1 MDSSN
6 HTYFNKLVDTDQDD
20 FDVIIIGGG
29 LTGLTSAYNI
39 LKKHAG
45 LSVLIIEQ
53 HDKVGGRLL
62 IDDVGFYANSFQKHI
77 CRLIDQLDLIINHG
91 KNNDDKQ
98 RVFYTKNGPDMDEI
112 SSIDACQIFYFI
124 ESLHTSSMESRFK
137 LYSTKDFDCRK
148 IAEIS
153 VNDFLRQ
160 NLLTTKAK
168 ALCQSM
174 IYAVCGA
181 RNLENISC
189 LWLFVMLH
197 NSGGFFQ
204 RFKLAIC
211 NNTRY
216 FIKGGMIEIVNRLRD
231 NIVKEHGIIHCSE
244 VVKKINFNEIRVWIT
259 TTLKTYKC
267 SYVII
272 AIPPP
277 TNMEIIIEPILSDN
291 ILTTQTLYHTE
302 KNIYFQAKYKSSFW
316 DLKYCGSII
325 STFDSGVNLKIAY
338 NASHKDNE
346 EELNILAGFLTK
358 QSNESSKLLN
368 IFHTINKSFGF
379 NNENIAHEYIE
390 YKEYE
395 CQNPMAI
402 LKPCSIDHHINP
414 MLKPFKRIYFAS
426 SEYAR
431 EFPGT
436 ADGAIEAGEHVAC
449 FVLHHVRPQVLD
461 ISQLIEYLPP
471 KTSPKYELFTE
482 KDWAGAIL
490 MITNVVILITFFQSA
505 YFS

>member
-1 MDSSN
+1 MPYYATCRLKRTSCNSNKHKYIYFNRMDSPNYSN
-6 HTYFNKLVDTDQDD
+6 FKLDTDQDD
-20 FDVIIIGGG
+20 FDVIIIGAG

-53 HDKVGGRLL
+53 QDKVGGRLL
-62 IDDVGFYANSFQKHI
+62 IDDVGFYAHSFQKHI
-77 CRLIDQLDLIINHG
+77 CHLIEQLDLVINHG

-98 RVFYTKNGPDMDEI
+98 RVFYTKNGPNMDEI

-124 ESLHTSSMESRFK
+124 ESLHTSCMESRFK
-137 LYSTKDFDCRK
+137 LYSEKDFDSQK

-153 VNDFLRQ
+153 VDDFLQ
-160 NLLTTKAK
+160 QTLLTTKAK

-174 IYAVCGA
+174 IYAVCGT
-181 RNLENISC
+181 RNLKNISC
-189 LWLFVMLH
+189 LWLLVMLH

-204 RFKLAIC
+204 RFKLAFS

-216 FIKGGMIEIVNRLRD
+216 FVKGGMIEIVNHLRD
-231 NIVKEHGIIHCSE
+231 NILKEHGIIHCSE

-272 AIPPP
+272 AVPPP
-277 TNMEIIIEPILSDN
+277 TNTEIIIEPILSSN

-316 DLKYCGSII
+316 DSKYVGSII

-338 NASHKDNE
+338 DASH
-346 EELNILAGFLTK
+346 EELNILAGFLNE
-358 QSNESSKLLN
+358 QSNESSRLLN

-390 YKEYE
+390 YKECE

-414 MLKPFKRIYFAS
+414 MLKPFKRYF
-426 SEYAR
+426 
-431 EFPGT
+431 
-436 ADGAIEAGEHVAC
+436 
-449 FVLHHVRPQVLD
+449 
-461 ISQLIEYLPP
+461 
-471 KTSPKYELFTE
+471 
-482 KDWAGAIL
+482 
-490 MITNVVILITFFQSA
+490 
-505 YFS
+505 